1 MLPEV
6 ADLKASDER
15 SFRGAP
21 KIRFAIFPPLESVE
35 VVLSFSRKSA
45 CSTTP
50 KNKEIF
56 KVKGC
61 DFSYYTHVFTKWQ
74 PTLNYESYQMDCFD
88 TANKA
93 LYEFGCF

>member
-1 MLPEV
+1 LGFTILSFYLDWFQGALADRNDVLPEV

-21 KIRFAIFPPLESVE
+21 KILFAIFPPLESVE

-50 KNKEIF
+50 KNKESF
-56 KVKGC
+56 KV
-61 DFSYYTHVFTKWQ
+61 
-74 PTLNYESYQMDCFD
+74 ES
-88 TANKA
+88 
-93 LYEFGCF
+93 L

>member
-1 MLPEV
+1 MSFYLDWFQGALADRKDVLPEV

-56 KVKGC
+56 KVESLC
-61 DFSYYTHVFTKWQ
+61 DFSYYTSQ
-74 PTLNYESYQMDCFD
+74 I
-88 TANKA
+88 
-93 LYEFGCF
+93 